1 MSGTSPAKPEAAQR
15 NREVETMQPK
25 LSIVVPVY
33 NVEKVIRKAL
43 DSLAG
48 QTLEDIEILLVNDG
62 STDHSE
68 EICREYAEKDS
79 RIRLFSKPNGGLSDA
94 RNYGMERASADV
106 IGFVDSDD
114 YVDLD
119 MFECLLR
126 IKNEHGAQI
135 AVGGVRMATYEEEV
149 YLDRAIDGEKVFNTH
164 DAMAEL
170 LYSKRILNSVCNKIF
185 DRSLFDGITF
195 PFGKLYEDEYVT
207 YRLFDRAEKVAMTD
221 RVFYYYR
228 SNPKSITHKAFS
240 ERELNRVYA
249 SLLKLDFIQERYP
262 DLRYLVEEYLVYD
275 CMMTMSKM
283 ERYDSRYDKL
293 LRDNIRAYW
302 RSFVKGDH
310 SITAKMY
317 VCLARMSPRLAVL
330 CGRIIRQ

>member
-1 MSGTSPAKPEAAQR
+1 
-15 NREVETMQPK
+15 MQPK

-43 DSLAG
+43 DSLVG

-240 ERELNRVYA
+240 ERELDRVYA
-249 SLLKLDFIQERYP
+249 SLEKLDFIRARYP
-262 DLRYLVEEYLVYD
+262 DLEQLVEQYLTYD
-275 CMMTMSKM
+275 CAMAISKM
-283 ERYDSRYDKL
+283 DRYDRKYDEL
-293 LRDNIRAYW
+293 LLKNIRRHW
-302 RSFVKGDH
+302 KPLVRGDH
-310 SITAKMY
+310 SMASKVFVMLTA
-317 VCLARMSPRLAVL
+317 VSPNLAVA
-330 CGRIIRQ
+330 CGRLIRR